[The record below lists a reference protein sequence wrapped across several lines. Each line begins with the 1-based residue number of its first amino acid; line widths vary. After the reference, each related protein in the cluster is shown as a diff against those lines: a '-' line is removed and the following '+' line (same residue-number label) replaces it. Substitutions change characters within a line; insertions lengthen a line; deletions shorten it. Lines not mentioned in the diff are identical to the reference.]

1 MYGEIYTSLKI
12 LEGIE
17 TAYNP
22 SFQLHV
28 FKGDVST
35 ASKASLVKVLTEV
48 TYIITDD
55 GEEVGGILFG
65 KEGEDMTHVFSNHNH
80 TLQPM
85 EMKKVHSGRPN
96 DLTPEYLVTRQ
107 FYTYRQIASMLS
119 KSINEDLLNE
129 FGISKT
135 GMNRAGAF
143 LNSSVG
149 TFKKNSSDYQH
160 TITYKLTVRLE
171 IGSTDFK
178 QFFKDIYNHRPDVMG
193 GMMSEHMEVPKGS
206 RYDRLRYVKFSNN
219 LTLKDKFLKG

>member
-12 LEGIE
+12 LEDKS
-17 TAYNP
+17 ASCNP
-22 SFQLHV
+22 SFQLRV
-28 FKGDVST
+28 FKGDVSS

-48 TYIITDD
+48 AYIITDD

-65 KEGEDMTHVFSNHNH
+65 KDGEDMTHVFSNDKH
-80 TLQPM
+80 TLEAL
-85 EMKKVHSGRPN
+85 EMKRVHSGGSN
-96 DLTPEYLVTRQ
+96 KLAPEYFVTKR
-107 FYTYRQIASMLS
+107 FYTYRQISAMLN

-129 FGISKT
+129 LGVTKS

-149 TFKKNSSDYQH
+149 VFKKDSSDYQH